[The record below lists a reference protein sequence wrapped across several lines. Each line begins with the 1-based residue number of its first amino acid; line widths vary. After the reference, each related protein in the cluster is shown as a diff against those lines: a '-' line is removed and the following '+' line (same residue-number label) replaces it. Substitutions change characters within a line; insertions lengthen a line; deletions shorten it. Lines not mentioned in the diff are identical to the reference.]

1 MTEVAMKSMLFNLE
15 NELNN
20 YNSQMTQLD
29 IQILQLKDS
38 LSQVNGGI
46 FALKEITKK
55 IKQMQVPPPFQTIVP
70 QMASQSIPQMASQ
83 SIPQM
88 ASQSIP
94 PSIPVPENVQVPSTI
109 VEEH

>member
-1 MTEVAMKSMLFNLE
+1 MKSMLFNLE

-55 IKQMQVPPPFQTIVP
+55 IKQTNIPILQSGPQPVLQQMQQMPVLQQMPGP
-70 QMASQSIPQMASQ
+70 QPV
-83 SIPQM
+83 
-88 ASQSIP
+88 
-94 PSIPVPENVQVPSTI
+94 PVPENVQVPGTI